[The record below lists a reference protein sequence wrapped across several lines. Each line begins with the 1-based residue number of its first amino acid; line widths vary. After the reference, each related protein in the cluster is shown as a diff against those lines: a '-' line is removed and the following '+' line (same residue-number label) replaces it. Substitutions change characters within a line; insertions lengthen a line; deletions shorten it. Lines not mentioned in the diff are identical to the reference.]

1 MRLLSAVRLS
11 CFPAYRNTRMSGC
24 GYSLLSGP
32 WALGLSVCWAKIYAV
47 FAVSPLEGFGV
58 SNLRFDGTKS
68 NYWRFGKFA
77 YICGAELC

>member
-1 MRLLSAVRLS
+1 MIAWGYPHIGISEYLHIGIWLLSVI
-11 CFPAYRNTRMSGC
+11 GI
-24 GYSLLSGP
+24 
-32 WALGLSVCWAKIYAV
+32 SVCGAKIYAV